1 MADTTRTISGFAWLI
16 VPSEGHHPG
25 PAEEPL
31 APEEMVDAGQPG
43 DDMLAMHRL
52 TDQDRGIPNRPDGP
66 GFLAI
71 TGTTSPPIVR
81 EGWRVLPADFSTD
94 FAVEGDAIRLRRG
107 LGAVSVAAPGTAL
120 EGQKVLECEFDVR
133 G

>member
-1 MADTTRTISGFAWLI
+1 MADTTRTVSGFAWLI
-16 VPSEGHHPG
+16 SPLGAVHAG

-31 APEEMVDAGQPG
+31 APEEVVDAGQPG
-43 DDMLAMHRL
+43 DDLLVMHRL
-52 TDQDRGIPNRPDGP
+52 TERDRGIPNRPEGSA
-66 GFLAI
+66 FLVI

-81 EGWRVLPADFSTD
+81 EGWRVLPADFSSE

-107 LGAVSVAAPGTAL
+107 LGAISVAAPGTAL

-133 G
+133 D